1 MENQMMQQQEVTVT
15 INDIATMVQ
24 LIDVVTRRGGLQ
36 GNEIASVGMLRNK
49 LEAYVQQNS
58 PQQQQ
63 PEDADVDVAGA
74 QPQGPLSSKVA
85 N

>member
-1 MENQMMQQQEVTVT
+1 MENQMMQQQAVTVT

-63 PEDADVDVAGA
+63 PEDTDVDVAGA